1 MVNLGKSFHYL
12 LATREALHS
21 ERLEMRPEAAIRA
34 LNKGSSKNPDF
45 FGVSAGG
52 VVVTARLHDGDKALA
67 WLQKSVGPP
76 VERKAACQKFPPL
89 GWNGRS
95 GRHARNWP

>member
-52 VVVTARLHDGDKALA
+52 MVVTARLHDGGQGLGLA
-67 WLQKSVGPP
+67 SKVRGATRRKESRLSKVPSPG
-76 VERKAACQKFPPL
+76 VEWKVWASRA
-89 GWNGRS
+89 
-95 GRHARNWP
+95 